1 MKSSKNTIYFSHHQ
15 RGSAQ
20 QILVLFVIALSLVAM
35 VMAVFGYKIGHK
47 QGLRK
52 GETLQVAQQKD
63 DTESTKMEVQ
73 GMSESET
80 KLKQQLDFAVKER
93 DISLSNLETLR
104 EQNDELTTKNLQLS
118 QINELFKKK
127 LAKDGGIPLEVLG
140 GEIISLPDNTY
151 EYRFDVA
158 MLVSSGATVNMT
170 PKMTLLNA
178 TNMVKIPLKPAFY
191 EITDVARIRGRFVM
205 PEGFNPK
212 QIKLEISAGG
222 EQAEQLYNWQVGEV
236 IAQREDKGV
245 SERPVG
251 SDGK

>member
-1 MKSSKNTIYFSHHQ
+1 MKSSKNTIYFSRHQ

-47 QGLRK
+47 QGLRQGAIVYQQSKK
-52 GETLQVAQQKD
+52 G
-63 DTESTKMEVQ
+63 MEVE
-73 GMSESET
+73 GMSANEV
-80 KLKQQLDFAVKER
+80 KLKQQLDSVIGER

-104 EQNDELTTKNLQLS
+104 EQNDGLTTKNLQLS

-127 LAKDGGIPLEVLG
+127 LAKDGGFPLEVLG

-158 MLVSSGATVNMT
+158 MVASSGGSVSMI
-170 PKMTLLNA
+170 PRMTLLNA
-178 TNMVKIPLKPAFY
+178 TNMVKIPLKPAIY
-191 EITDVARIRGRFVM
+191 EISDVARIRGRFVM
-205 PEGFNPK
+205 PEGFSPK
-212 QIKLEISAGG
+212 QIKLQIEAGG
-222 EQAEQLYNWQVGEV
+222 ERAEQLYNWQVGGV
-236 IAQREDKGV
+236 VAQRKDRGI

-251 SDGK
+251 SDEK